1 MNVKIEFEH
10 EYTRSEKKYGS
21 IPLLYIRN
29 RINTTIEC
37 TTPRDF
43 FMNYS
48 YKFEKYNYDL
58 AKILKDNHITMVI
71 SNWADGIET
80 ITFYCGMEE
89 KFVCKINS

>member
-37 TTPRDF
+37 TTPREF
-43 FMNYS
+43 FINYS
-48 YKFEKYNYDL
+48 SKN
-58 AKILKDNHITMVI
+58 
-71 SNWADGIET
+71 
-80 ITFYCGMEE
+80 
-89 KFVCKINS
+89 